1 MHPHVSVSVIVLFF
15 FVRQDYGVKV
25 EKVSY
30 LPQVIILQYAQSIY
44 RSIYNSLSHSAYN
57 PFGDAG

>member
-1 MHPHVSVSVIVLFF
+1 MT
-15 FVRQDYGVKV
+15 V

-44 RSIYNSLSHSAYN
+44 RSIHNSLSHSAYN